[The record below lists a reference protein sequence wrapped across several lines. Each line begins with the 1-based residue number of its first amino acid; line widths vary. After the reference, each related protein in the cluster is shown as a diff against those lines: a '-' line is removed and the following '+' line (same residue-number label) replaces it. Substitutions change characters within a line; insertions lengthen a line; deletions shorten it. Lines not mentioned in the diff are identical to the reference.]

1 MTDFR
6 DSPDS
11 HFKKAKKDLITWGEN
26 EITGGNAKLIEAGAE
41 GVIGTSELIY
51 EKVKGYRRK
60 DGTWVKPHNR
70 KVQRKKDLSTAR
82 EVKRR

>member
-1 MTDFR
+1 MADFR
-6 DSPDS
+6 DSPDN
-11 HFKKAKKDLITWGEN
+11 HFKKAKNDLKDWVEDK
-26 EITGGNAKLIEAGAE
+26 ITGGNAELIDAGAE
-41 GVIGTSELIY
+41 GVIGTSEWIY